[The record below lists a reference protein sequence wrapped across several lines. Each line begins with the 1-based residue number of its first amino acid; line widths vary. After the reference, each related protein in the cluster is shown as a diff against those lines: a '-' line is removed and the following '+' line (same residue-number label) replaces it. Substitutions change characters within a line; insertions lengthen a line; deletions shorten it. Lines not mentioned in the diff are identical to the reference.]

1 VTIATVL
8 LDGSRR
14 RSVMIFILPSRLRL
28 LELQRAIRTVQND
41 HLTDCVKHIKLFFI
55 KKGERSVAD
64 LTTLAVALGTWSAT
78 VQLPIIPIS
87 AAMLPTGKV
96 LVWSS
101 NMPAS
106 YESDIGHTPSTT
118 LTAMYDPATDAVS
131 ALMDSGVVE
140 ADMFGPS
147 ISFLPDGEILVAG
160 GSSSYHT
167 SIFNPFLG
175 IGTWA
180 NGADLNIPRGYN
192 ASVTL
197 SNGSVFT
204 IGGSWSGASGGK
216 DGELWSPAVGWQ
228 LTGIPGSLITADDLL
243 DKAQGYIEF
252 GDDHNWLF
260 AMPNGGVFDAG
271 PGSQMYFFDPLRGA
285 YTSAGT
291 RGDDAYSI
299 NGDAVMF
306 APGKILKVGGAPA
319 YTNNEDVGLDDI
331 NSSDSAYLID
341 ITQDYVDPT
350 AMPVVTKLAPM
361 SFPRAYSNAVVLPG
375 GEVFIVGGQT
385 QPVQFTDV
393 VSVMTPEMWSP
404 VTMQFTQLATMPTPR
419 NYHST
424 ALLMP
429 DGRVWVGGGG
439 GCDDPGCAN
448 HLDFEIYTPP
458 YLYAPDGSAAVRP
471 MIVSAPNSLSLGSP
485 LAVTV
490 SGNVTGFDLVRMGT
504 STHALDTDQRRIPLA
519 IQSAVNG
526 SYTLAVPS
534 DPGITVPGYWMLF
547 ALDANGVPS
556 ISAIIVI
563 G

>member
-1 VTIATVL
+1 
-8 LDGSRR
+8 
-14 RSVMIFILPSRLRL
+14 M
-28 LELQRAIRTVQND
+28 
-41 HLTDCVKHIKLFFI
+41 
-55 KKGERSVAD
+55 AD
-64 LTTLAVALGTWSAT
+64 LVTLAVAVGTWSAT
-78 VQLPIIPIS
+78 VQLPTVPVS

-106 YESDIGHTPSTT
+106 FEGDIGHTPSTT
-118 LTAMYDPATDAVS
+118 LTALYNPATGAVS
-131 ALMDSGVVE
+131 PLMDSGAVE
-140 ADMFGPS
+140 ADMFCPS
-147 ISFLPDGEILVAG
+147 ISFLPNGEILVAG

-175 IGTWA
+175 LGAWA
-180 NGADLNIPRGYN
+180 NDADLNIPRGYN

-197 SNGSVFT
+197 SNGNLFT

-243 DKAQGYIEF
+243 DKAQGVTFY

-260 AMPNGGVFDAG
+260 AMPNGRVLDAG

-319 YTNNEDVGLDDI
+319 YTNKPEAGFDGI
-331 NSSDSAYLID
+331 NSSNSAYLID
-341 ITQDYVDPT
+341 ITQDYVNPT

-361 SFPRAYSNAVVLPG
+361 SFPRAYSNAVVLPS

-385 QPVQFTDV
+385 QPLQFTDDN
-393 VSVMTPEMWSP
+393 SVMTPEMWNP
-404 VTMQFTQLATMPTPR
+404 VTMQFTQLAPMPTPR

-439 GCDDPGCAN
+439 DCGCPSVN
-448 HLDFEIYTPP
+448 HPDFEIYTPP

-471 MIVSAPNSLSLGSP
+471 MIVSAPKSLSLGSP
-485 LAVTV
+485 LAVRV
-490 SGNVTGFDLVRMGT
+490 SGNVTSFDLVRMGT
-504 STHALDTDQRRIPLA
+504 STHGLDTDQRRIPLA

-526 SYTLAVPS
+526 TYTLAVPS

-556 ISAIIVI
+556 ISAIILI